1 MNLTEE
7 ILNKIPEDKR
17 EKIIYAAIEEF
28 AIHGYKNASTNKIV
42 EAAGISKGILFHYF
56 KNKKGLYLFL
66 IKYTIPLLY
75 DEFFK
80 AADINEND
88 IFKRIIKWN
97 IVKFNLMEKYP
108 DVFKLLTD
116 AFLDTPKE
124 VKEELLPILMEYQ
137 KFGYDAIFKNVDYS
151 RFKKDIDIK
160 RAVEIISW
168 VFEGYSNSYIKQH
181 KDENGR
187 IILDRE
193 KIIND
198 LQSISNTLKQG
209 MY

>member
-28 AIHGYKNASTNKIV
+28 AAHGYKNASTNKIV

-80 AADINEND
+80 AADMNEND
-88 IFKRIIKWN
+88 IFQRIIKWN

-137 KFGYDAIFKNVDYS
+137 KFGYDAIFKNIDYS

>member
-1 MNLTEE
+1 MTEE

-17 EKIIYAAIEEF
+17 DKIIYAAIQEF

-80 AADINEND
+80 AANMNEND
-88 IFKRIIKWN
+88 IFQRIIKWN

-108 DVFKLLTD
+108 DIFKLLTD
-116 AFLDTPKE
+116 AFLDTPNE

-137 KFGYDAIFKNVDYS
+137 KFGYDTIFKNIDLS
-151 RFKKDIDIK
+151 KFKKNIDIK
-160 RAVEIISW
+160 RAIEIISW
-168 VFEGYSNSYIKQH
+168 VFEGYANSYIKQH

-193 KIIND
+193 KILND
-198 LQSISNTLKQG
+198 MQNISNTLKQG

>member
-1 MNLTEE
+1 MTEE

-17 EKIIYAAIEEF
+17 DKIIYAAIEEF

-56 KNKKGLYLFL
+56 KNKKGLYIFL

-80 AADINEND
+80 AADMNEND
-88 IFKRIIKWN
+88 IFQRIIKWN
-97 IVKFNLMEKYP
+97 VVKFNLMEKYP
-108 DVFKLLTD
+108 DIFKLLTD
-116 AFLDTPKE
+116 AFLDTPNE

-137 KFGYDAIFKNVDYS
+137 KFGYDAIFKNIDFS
-151 RFKKDIDIK
+151 KFKKNIDIK
-160 RAVEIISW
+160 RAIEIISW

-187 IILDRE
+187 IVLDRE
-193 KIIND
+193 KILND
-198 LQSISNTLKQG
+198 MQNISNTLKQG

>member
-1 MNLTEE
+1 MTEE
-7 ILNKIPEDKR
+7 ILNKIPKDKR

-80 AADINEND
+80 AADMNEND
-88 IFKRIIKWN
+88 IFQRIIKWN

-137 KFGYDAIFKNVDYS
+137 KFGYDAIFKNIDYS
-151 RFKKDIDIK
+151 MFKKDIDIK

-181 KDENGR
+181 KNKDGR